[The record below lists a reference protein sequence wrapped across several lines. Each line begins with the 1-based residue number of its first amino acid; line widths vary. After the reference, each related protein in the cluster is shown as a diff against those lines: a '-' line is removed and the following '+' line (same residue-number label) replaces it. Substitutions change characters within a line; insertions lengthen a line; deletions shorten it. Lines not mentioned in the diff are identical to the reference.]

1 MPRRAKAA
9 LIRTILRQRLSCL
22 PGFRPAVS
30 RITFFRRE
38 KGKFA
43 ALGTIYGTKSRFFV
57 FGGLFSWHKFVM
69 IQKKNKRSVF
79 EEEPMKMN
87 RIGTMRMVE
96 NRMVDP
102 QALAVHYGVP
112 QQLAD
117 RKKTEKAAYA
127 ETERRLYA
135 MRALR
140 ARVEDAREEL
150 AELEG
155 LGVEALREHSA
166 SLVRVLR
173 PGMRLDP
180 EEVHTMQLA
189 MLRGRL
195 AADERELKRMNIAL
209 SFISDDPYYL
219 TVEARYL
226 RGVGDVD
233 IAERL
238 NCDPSTVR
246 RNRIRLVRMLA
257 LRLYGMGGGACGS
270 SF

>member
-1 MPRRAKAA
+1 
-9 LIRTILRQRLSCL
+9 
-22 PGFRPAVS
+22 
-30 RITFFRRE
+30 
-38 KGKFA
+38 
-43 ALGTIYGTKSRFFV
+43 
-57 FGGLFSWHKFVM
+57 
-69 IQKKNKRSVF
+69 
-79 EEEPMKMN
+79 MKMN

-226 RGVGDVD
+226 RGVGDYD

-246 RNRIRLVRMLA
+246 RNQIGRAHV
-257 LRLYGMGGGACGS
+257 
-270 SF
+270 

>member
-1 MPRRAKAA
+1 
-9 LIRTILRQRLSCL
+9 
-22 PGFRPAVS
+22 
-30 RITFFRRE
+30 
-38 KGKFA
+38 
-43 ALGTIYGTKSRFFV
+43 
-57 FGGLFSWHKFVM
+57 
-69 IQKKNKRSVF
+69 
-79 EEEPMKMN
+79 MKMN

-226 RGVGDVD
+226 RGVGDYD

-246 RNRIRLVRMLA
+246 RNRIRLVRMLV